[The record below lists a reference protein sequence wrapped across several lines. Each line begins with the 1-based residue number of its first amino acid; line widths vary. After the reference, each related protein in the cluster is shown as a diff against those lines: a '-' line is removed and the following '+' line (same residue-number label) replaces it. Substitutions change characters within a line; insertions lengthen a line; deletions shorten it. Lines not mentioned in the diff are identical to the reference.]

1 MGFTVNM
8 GNVLGRVVCV
18 LGLCVVLGS
27 ATSLTAQEVYLCM
40 GPKSSAY
47 HLTPNCRGLRNCST
61 QLKKMSEKE
70 AVSKGR
76 HACRFCCR

>member
-1 MGFTVNM
+1 MKK
-8 GNVLGRVVCV
+8 VLSCVVYII
-18 LGLCVVLGS
+18 GLCVVAGS
-27 ATSLTAQEVYLCM
+27 TVSLMAQEVYLCM

-76 HACRFCCR
+76 HACGFCCR

>member
-1 MGFTVNM
+1 MKKVLSRIVYVIGF
-8 GNVLGRVVCV
+8 
-18 LGLCVVLGS
+18 CVVLGL

-40 GPKSSAY
+40 GPKGSAY
-47 HLTPNCRGLRNCST
+47 HLTPNCRGLKNCST